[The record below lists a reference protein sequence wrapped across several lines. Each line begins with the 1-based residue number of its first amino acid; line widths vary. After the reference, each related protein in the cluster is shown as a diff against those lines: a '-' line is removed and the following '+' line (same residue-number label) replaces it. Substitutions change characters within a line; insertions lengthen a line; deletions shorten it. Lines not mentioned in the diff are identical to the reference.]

1 MKFKMAE
8 LAGQIFN
15 RTFEREIECKNGTLR
30 IQQAEVGDESCVVWD
45 AALVLAKYIQTDHF
59 CSTDGLVNRR
69 VIELGA
75 GTGVVGLIAAA
86 SGAHVCCTDL
96 PTVVPLIESNRQI
109 NQHLIT
115 GSFTANSLEWGQD
128 VSTFQPTP
136 DIILVADCIY
146 YEESLFPLVVTLCDL
161 SDANT
166 TVLIC
171 YEERTTGNKPLLEK
185 KFHELVREHFTVKE
199 IPEEHQDPVYHSPD
213 IHLLRL
219 TKKDVK
225 L

>member
-75 GTGVVGLIAAA
+75 GTGVGGLIAAA
-86 SGAHVCCTDL
+86 CG
-96 PTVVPLIESNRQI
+96 
-109 NQHLIT
+109 
-115 GSFTANSLEWGQD
+115 
-128 VSTFQPTP
+128 
-136 DIILVADCIY
+136 
-146 YEESLFPLVVTLCDL
+146 
-161 SDANT
+161 
-166 TVLIC
+166 
-171 YEERTTGNKPLLEK
+171 
-185 KFHELVREHFTVKE
+185 
-199 IPEEHQDPVYHSPD
+199 
-213 IHLLRL
+213 
-219 TKKDVK
+219 
-225 L
+225 